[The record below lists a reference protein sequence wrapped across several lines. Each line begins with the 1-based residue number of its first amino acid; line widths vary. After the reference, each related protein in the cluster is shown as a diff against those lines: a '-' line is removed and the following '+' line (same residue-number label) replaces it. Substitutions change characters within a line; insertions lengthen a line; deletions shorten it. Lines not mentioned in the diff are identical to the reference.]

1 MTKVLC
7 FMAMVLCV
15 STAVAV
21 PSPKS
26 PTSKTHRSSHPNQL
40 HHQAPRSHPPHQL
53 SPLSLSPQTP
63 IPTSPILIPPSSGSV
78 ATAKKAVAPT
88 ASKNASLRSAPTPAE
103 SKVEQYAKKLRDDIE
118 AQERVLNVY
127 IATIR
132 EKHQKVKLK
141 LQGINV
147 ILKGL
152 KDEIANATT
161 YANKYQQ
168 ESNTEQKRS
177 SIVEAEYEKSRKMY
191 EDEQVNIKFEK
202 EFLDEIIKYIQLRKS
217 VKCN

>member
-1 MTKVLC
+1 MSKLLC
-7 FMAMVLCV
+7 FMAMLLCA

-26 PTSKTHRSSHPNQL
+26 QINNKTHRSSHPNQL
-40 HHQAPRSHPPHQL
+40 HHQAPRSHLPHQL

-63 IPTSPILIPPSSGSV
+63 IPISPILIPPSSGSV

-88 ASKNASLRSAPTPAE
+88 ASN
-103 SKVEQYAKKLRDDIE
+103 KVEQYAKKLRDDIE

-168 ESNTEQKRS
+168 ESNTEQKQS

-191 EDEQVNIKFEK
+191 EEEQANISLEK

-217 VKCN
+217 VKCY

>member
-40 HHQAPRSHPPHQL
+40 HHQVHRSHQLHQPSPQSP
-53 SPLSLSPQTP
+53 SPLTP
-63 IPTSPILIPPSSGSV
+63 IPISPISILPSLGSV
-78 ATAKKAVAPT
+78 ATAKKAE
-88 ASKNASLRSAPTPAE
+88 APTPS

-141 LQGINV
+141 LQGLNV

-152 KDEIANATT
+152 KDEIANATA

-168 ESNTEQKRS
+168 EETAQEKQSNIIGS
-177 SIVEAEYEKSRKMY
+177 EYEKSRKMY
-191 EDEQVNIKFEK
+191 EDEQANIKFEK

-217 VKCN
+217 MKCH

>member
-63 IPTSPILIPPSSGSV
+63 IPISPILIPPSSGSV

-88 ASKNASLRSAPTPAE
+88 AS

>member
-1 MTKVLC
+1 MSKILC

-26 PTSKTHRSSHPNQL
+26 PTSNKTHRSSHPNQL
-40 HHQAPRSHPPHQL
+40 HHQAHRSHPPHQL
-53 SPLSLSPQTP
+53 SHPSPQTP
-63 IPTSPILIPPSSGSV
+63 TPTSPILIPPSSGLK
-78 ATAKKAVAPT
+78 ATTKAVAPT
-88 ASKNASLRSAPTPAE
+88 AS
-103 SKVEQYAKKLRDDIE
+103 SKVEEYAKKLRDDIE

-217 VKCN
+217 VKCY